1 MNGKLTKR
9 TVDSVEADP
18 QRDVFLWDSELKG
31 FGLRVKPSGI
41 AAYVIQYRPAGSRT
55 ARRLTLAKAGTVTV
69 EEARQLARVKL
80 AEVVQGGDPAADKA
94 DRREEPTVRE
104 LVVRFKREHVAHLKP
119 STRREYERLLD
130 DVILKAV
137 GSRQVSIVTRGDIAK
152 MHHEQADHPSQA
164 NKVLAV
170 AGKLFSFAEA
180 AGLRPDGTNPAK
192 HVKKY
197 AETKRERYL
206 SEVELYRL
214 GKAITD
220 LEAEK
225 KITAPVALLFR
236 LLLTTGCRVG
246 EWLGA
251 RWEWVDLDRGLL
263 LLPDSKT
270 GQKAVTLS
278 AVAVGLLRRAPHE
291 KGSPWVTTTRR
302 RDGAGEWTHLT
313 NPNKSWYL
321 IRDRASAKEDHAP
334 KVDLGCVRIHDLRHS
349 FASVGAGAGLSLP
362 VIGALLG
369 HSEPSTTKRYSHL
382 ADSPLRNAAD
392 LVAGEVWAAMN
403 AAPPADVVNMPTK
416 SKKRSR

>member
-1 MNGKLTKR
+1 MIVKLTKR
-9 TVDSVEADP
+9 TVDSVKPDP
-18 QRDVFLWDSELKG
+18 TRDVFAWDSDLKG
-31 FGLRVKPSGI
+31 FGLRMKPTGV
-41 AAYVIQYRPAGSRT
+41 AAFVIQYRPNGVRT
-55 ARRLTLAKAGTVTV
+55 SRRLTIAKTGTLTV
-69 EEARQLARVKL
+69 EEARQVARDKL
-80 AEVVQGGDPAADKA
+80 AEVVKGGDPAADKA
-94 DRREEPTVRE
+94 KRKEEPTVRE

-130 DVILKAV
+130 DVILKTV
-137 GSRQVSIVTRGDIAK
+137 GSRPVAVVTRGEVAK
-152 MHHEQADHPSQA
+152 MHHDQADHPSQA

-197 AETKRERYL
+197 AETKRQRYL

-214 GKAITD
+214 GKATTD

-225 KITAPVALLFR
+225 KITAQVALLFR

-278 AVAVGLLRRAPHE
+278 AVAVELLRNAPRE
-291 KGSPWVTTTRR
+291 KGSPWVITTRR

-321 IRDRASAKEDHAP
+321 IRDRASEKEATAP
-334 KVDLGCVRIHDLRHS
+334 KVDLSGVRIHDLRHS

-362 VIGALLG
+362 LIGALLG

-382 ADSPLRNAAD
+382 ADSPLRTAAD
-392 LVAGEVWAAMN
+392 LVAGEVWARMN
-403 AAPPADVVNMPTK
+403 NTPPTDAATEPTQTGK
-416 SKKRSR
+416 GS